1 MLCSFLRILF
11 IFAQIHLFNIK
22 DLYIVMVSNHVVIM
36 AGGIG
41 SRFWP
46 MSTVDCPK
54 QFIDV
59 LGCGKSLL
67 QLTVDR
73 FSGICPAENIW
84 VLTSEKYAPMVKE
97 QLPMVPEENIL
108 KEPCRRNTA
117 PCIAY
122 AAWKIKKRDPNANM
136 VVTPSD
142 HFVADVAE
150 FRRVITSSLAF
161 VSSSDT
167 ILTLGIK
174 PTRPDTGYG
183 YIEAVLGSS
192 SLSNKEVFRVD
203 SFKEKPS
210 LELAQAYIAKNN
222 FYWNSGIFIWNVS
235 TIVNAFRVY
244 QSPIAGVFESLMPY
258 YYTPQEQQMVNE
270 KFPECRNISVD
281 YAIMERADEI
291 FVFPVDFGWSD
302 LGTWVSLHC
311 NMQKDVNGNVALGTD
326 IRFAESHNCI
336 VDTRNLKKVVVVG
349 VDNCIISENDGN
361 LLVCRM
367 SDENRIKE
375 FSDEK

>member
-1 MLCSFLRILF
+1 M
-11 IFAQIHLFNIK
+11 
-22 DLYIVMVSNHVVIM
+22 SNHVVIM

-67 QLTVDR
+67 QLTVER
-73 FSGICPAENIW
+73 FSGICPPENVW
-84 VLTSEKYAPMVKE
+84 VLTSGKYAPLVEE
-97 QLPMVPEENIL
+97 QMPGIPKENIL

-142 HFVADVAE
+142 HFVVDVNE
-150 FRRVITSSLAF
+150 FRRVINSSLDF
-161 VSSSDT
+161 VKDSDA

-192 SLSNKEVFRVD
+192 TLSNKEIFRVD

-210 LELAQAYIAKNN
+210 LDVAQAYIAKKN

-244 QSPIAGVFESLMPY
+244 QSPMASLFESLVPY
-258 YYTPQEQQMVNE
+258 YDTAEEQAKIDE
-270 KFPECRNISVD
+270 RFPECRSISVD

-291 FVFPVDFGWSD
+291 FVFPANFGWSD
-302 LGTWVSLHC
+302 LGTWLSLHS
-311 NMQKDVNGNVALGTD
+311 NSAKDLSGNAALSPAVT
-326 IRFAESHNCI
+326 FVESHNCVVNTKSLEQVVLIGIDDCI
-336 VDTRNLKKVVVVG
+336 VA
-349 VDNCIISENDGN
+349 ENNGK

-367 SDENRIKE
+367 DEENRVKE
-375 FSDEK
+375 FSGEK

>member
-1 MLCSFLRILF
+1 
-11 IFAQIHLFNIK
+11 
-22 DLYIVMVSNHVVIM
+22 M

-46 MSTVDCPK
+46 MSTIDCPK

-73 FSGICPAENIW
+73 FAGICPLENIW
-84 VLTSEKYAPMVKE
+84 VLTSEKYAPLVKE
-97 QLPMVPEENIL
+97 QLPMILEENIL

-142 HFVADVAE
+142 HFVADVQE
-150 FRRVITSSLAF
+150 FRRVIKSSLGF
-161 VSSSDT
+161 VAGSDA

-183 YIEAVLGSS
+183 YIEAVLGDS

-210 LELAQAYIAKNN
+210 LEIAEAYIAKNN

-235 TIVNAFRVY
+235 TIVNAFRIY
-244 QSPIAGVFESLMPY
+244 QSPIASVFESLVPY
-258 YYTPQEQQMVNE
+258 YYTDDEQRLVNE
-270 KFPECRNISVD
+270 RFPECRSISVD

-291 FVFPVDFGWSD
+291 FVFPADFGWSD
-302 LGTWVSLHC
+302 LGTWMSLHC
-311 NMQKDVNGNVALGTD
+311 NSPKDVNGNAALNGKTE
-326 IRFAESHNCI
+326 FVESKNCVVNTRGMKNVVVIGMDNCI
-336 VDTRNLKKVVVVG
+336 VA
-349 VDNCIISENDGN
+349 ENGGN

-367 SDENRIKE
+367 SDEGMIKE
-375 FSDEK
+375 FSEEK

>member
-1 MLCSFLRILF
+1 MS
-11 IFAQIHLFNIK
+11 
-22 DLYIVMVSNHVVIM
+22 SNHVVIM

-46 MSTVDCPK
+46 MSTEDCPK

-67 QLTVDR
+67 QLTVER
-73 FSGICPAENIW
+73 FSGICPPENVW
-84 VLTSEKYAPMVKE
+84 VLTSEKYAPLVEE
-97 QLPMVPEENIL
+97 QLPAVPKENIL

-122 AAWKIKKRDPNANM
+122 AAWKIKKRHPNANM

-142 HFVADVAE
+142 HFVVDTEE
-150 FRRVITSSLAF
+150 FRRVIRSSLNF
-161 VSSSDT
+161 VSGSDA

-183 YIEAVLGSS
+183 YIEAVLGNA

-203 SFKEKPS
+203 SFKEKPT
-210 LELAQAYIAKNN
+210 LEVAQAYIAKNN
-222 FYWNSGIFIWNVS
+222 YYWNSGIFIWNVS
-235 TIVNAFRVY
+235 TIVNAFRIY
-244 QSPIAGVFESLMPY
+244 QSPIASVFESLVPY
-258 YYTPQEQQMVNE
+258 YYTPEEQEQVNAR
-270 KFPECRNISVD
+270 FPECRNISVD

-291 FVFPVDFGWSD
+291 FVFPSNFGWSD
-302 LGTWVSLHC
+302 LGTWVSLH
-311 NMQKDVNGNVALGTD
+311 NNVQRDLNNNAALSQS
-326 IRFAESHNCI
+326 IRFSESHNCI
-336 VDTRNLKKVVVVG
+336 VNTKGLKSVVLIG
-349 VDNCIISENDGN
+349 VDDCIVAENEGN

-367 SDENRIKE
+367 SEENRIKE
-375 FSDEK
+375 FADKK

>member
-1 MLCSFLRILF
+1 MTSL
-11 IFAQIHLFNIK
+11 
-22 DLYIVMVSNHVVIM
+22 NHVVIM
-36 AGGIG
+36 AGGVG

-46 MSTVDCPK
+46 MSTPDCPK

-73 FSGICPAENIW
+73 FAGICPVENIW
-84 VLTSEKYAPMVKE
+84 VLTSEKYAPLVKE
-97 QLPMVPEENIL
+97 QLPMVQEENIL

-122 AAWKIKKRDPNANM
+122 AAWKIKKRFPNANM

-142 HFVADVAE
+142 HFVADVQE
-150 FRRVITSSLAF
+150 FRRVIKSSLDF
-161 VSSSDT
+161 VADSDA

-174 PTRPDTGYG
+174 PTRPETGYG

-192 SLSNKEVFRVD
+192 SLVNKEVFRVD
-203 SFKEKPS
+203 SFKEKPA
-210 LELAQAYIAKNN
+210 LEIAQAYIAKNN

-235 TIVNAFRVY
+235 TIVNAFRIY
-244 QSPIAGVFESLMPY
+244 QSPIASVFESLMPY
-258 YYTPQEQQMVNE
+258 YYTAEEQEQVDSR
-270 KFPECRNISVD
+270 FPDCRSISVD

-291 FVFPVDFGWSD
+291 FVFPADFGWSD
-302 LGTWVSLHC
+302 LGTWLSLYC
-311 NMQKDVNGNVALGTD
+311 NVPKDMNGNAVLGVE
-326 IRFAESHNCI
+326 AELADSHNCI
-336 VDTRNLKKVVVVG
+336 VNTRGLKRVVAVG
-349 VDNCIISENDGN
+349 MDDCIIAENDGN

-367 SDENRIKE
+367 SEEKRAKE
-375 FSDEK
+375 FSGEK

>member
-1 MLCSFLRILF
+1 MG
-11 IFAQIHLFNIK
+11 
-22 DLYIVMVSNHVVIM
+22 SNHVVIM

-46 MSTVDCPK
+46 MSTEDCPK

-67 QLTVDR
+67 QLTVER
-73 FSGICPAENIW
+73 FAGICPQENVW
-84 VLTSEKYAPMVKE
+84 VLTSEKYALLVEE
-97 QLPMVPEENIL
+97 QLPLLPKENIL

-142 HFVADVAE
+142 HFVVDTEE
-150 FRRVITSSLAF
+150 FRRVIKSSLNF
-161 VSSSDT
+161 VSGSDA

-203 SFKEKPS
+203 SFKEKPT
-210 LELAQAYIAKNN
+210 LEVAQAYIAKNN
-222 FYWNSGIFIWNVS
+222 YYWNSGIFIWNIS
-235 TIVNAFRVY
+235 TIVNAFRIY
-244 QSPIAGVFESLMPY
+244 QSPIASVFESLMPY
-258 YYTPQEQQMVNE
+258 YYTPEEQEQVNVR
-270 KFPECRNISVD
+270 FPECRNISVD

-291 FVFPVDFGWSD
+291 FVFPSNFGWSD
-302 LGTWVSLHC
+302 LGTWVSLHS
-311 NMQKDVNGNVALGTD
+311 NVQRDLNNNAALSPSVNFL
-326 IRFAESHNCI
+326 ESRNTIVNAKGLKRVVLIGVDDCI
-336 VDTRNLKKVVVVG
+336 VA
-349 VDNCIISENDGN
+349 ENDGN

-367 SDENRIKE
+367 SEENRIKE
-375 FSDEK
+375 FSDRG

>member
-1 MLCSFLRILF
+1 MATS
-11 IFAQIHLFNIK
+11 H
-22 DLYIVMVSNHVVIM
+22 NHVVVM

-67 QLTVDR
+67 QLTIDR
-73 FSGICPAENIW
+73 FAGLCPPENIW
-84 VLTSEKYAPMVKE
+84 VLTSEKYAPMVRE
-97 QLPMVPEENIL
+97 QLPEIAEGNIL

-142 HFVADVAE
+142 HFVADVDE
-150 FRRVITSSLAF
+150 FRRVVKSSLSF
-161 VSSSDT
+161 VAGSDA

-183 YIEAVLGSS
+183 YIEAVLGAS

-203 SFKEKPS
+203 SFKEKPA
-210 LELAQAYIAKNN
+210 LDVAKAYIAKNN

-244 QSPIAGVFESLMPY
+244 QSPIASVFESLMPY
-258 YYTPQEQQMVNE
+258 YDTAQEQQRVDE
-270 KFPECRNISVD
+270 RFPECRSISVD

-291 FVFPVDFGWSD
+291 FVFPANFGWSD
-302 LGTWVSLHC
+302 LGTWMSLHD
-311 NMQKDVNGNVALGTD
+311 NLQRDLNNNVAIGD
-326 IRFAESHNCI
+326 DVRFAETRNCFVSTHGMKRVVVIGMEDCI
-336 VDTRNLKKVVVVG
+336 VAEK
-349 VDNCIISENDGN
+349 DNN

-367 SDENRIKE
+367 GEENRIK
-375 FSDEK
+375 DLAD

>member
-1 MLCSFLRILF
+1 
-11 IFAQIHLFNIK
+11 
-22 DLYIVMVSNHVVIM
+22 M

-46 MSTVDCPK
+46 MSTIDCPK

-73 FSGICPAENIW
+73 FAGICPLENIW
-84 VLTSEKYAPMVKE
+84 VLTSEKYASLVKE
-97 QLPMVPEENIL
+97 QLPMILEENIL

-142 HFVADVAE
+142 HSVADVQE
-150 FRRVITSSLAF
+150 FRRVIKSSLGF
-161 VSSSDT
+161 VAGSDA

-183 YIEAVLGSS
+183 YIEAVLGDS

-210 LELAQAYIAKNN
+210 LEIAEAYIAKNN

-235 TIVNAFRVY
+235 TIVNAFRIY
-244 QSPIAGVFESLMPY
+244 QSPIASVFESLVPY
-258 YYTPQEQQMVNE
+258 YYTDDEQRLVNE
-270 KFPECRNISVD
+270 RFPECRSISVD

-291 FVFPVDFGWSD
+291 FVFPADFGWSD
-302 LGTWVSLHC
+302 LGTWMSLHC
-311 NMQKDVNGNVALGTD
+311 NAPKDVNGNAALNGKTN
-326 IRFAESHNCI
+326 FVESKNCVVNTRGLKNVVVIGMDNCI
-336 VDTRNLKKVVVVG
+336 VA
-349 VDNCIISENDGN
+349 ENGGN

-367 SDENRIKE
+367 SDEGMIKE
-375 FSDEK
+375 FSEEK

>member
-1 MLCSFLRILF
+1 
-11 IFAQIHLFNIK
+11 
-22 DLYIVMVSNHVVIM
+22 MVSNHVVIM

-46 MSTVDCPK
+46 MSTTDCPK

-67 QLTVDR
+67 QMTVDR
-73 FSGICPAENIW
+73 FSGICPIENVW
-84 VLTSEKYAPMVKE
+84 VLTSQKFAALVEE
-97 QLPMVPEENIL
+97 QLPFLPKENIL

-122 AAWKIKKRDPNANM
+122 AAWKIKKRDPKANM

-142 HFVADVAE
+142 HFVADVDE
-150 FRRVITSSLAF
+150 FRRVINSSLAF
-161 VSSSDT
+161 VKGSDA

-183 YIEAVLGSS
+183 YIEAVLGNS

-210 LELAQAYIAKNN
+210 LEIAKAYIAKNN

-244 QSPIAGVFESLMPY
+244 QSPIASVFESLVPY
-258 YYTPQEQQMVNE
+258 YDTPQEQELVDMR
-270 KFPECRNISVD
+270 FPDCRSISVD

-291 FVFPVDFGWSD
+291 FVFPANFGWSD
-302 LGTWVSLHC
+302 LGTWGSLHE
-311 NMQKDVNGNVALGTD
+311 NVLRDLNGNAALCVD
-326 IRFAESHNCI
+326 AQFSESRNCI
-336 VDTRNLKKVVVVG
+336 VYTKNMKKVVVIG
-349 VDNCIISENDGN
+349 VDDCIVSENDGN
-361 LLVCRM
+361 LLVCRK
-367 SDENRIKE
+367 SEENRIKE
-375 FSDEK
+375 YSEEK

>member
-1 MLCSFLRILF
+1 
-11 IFAQIHLFNIK
+11 
-22 DLYIVMVSNHVVIM
+22 M

-46 MSTVDCPK
+46 MSTIDCPK

-73 FSGICPAENIW
+73 FAGICPLENIW
-84 VLTSEKYAPMVKE
+84 VLTSEKYAPLVKE
-97 QLPMVPEENIL
+97 QLPMILEENIL

-142 HFVADVAE
+142 HFVADVQE
-150 FRRVITSSLAF
+150 FRRVIKSSLGF
-161 VSSSDT
+161 VAGSDA

-183 YIEAVLGSS
+183 YIEAVLGDS

-210 LELAQAYIAKNN
+210 LEIAEAYIAKNN

-235 TIVNAFRVY
+235 TIVNAFRIY
-244 QSPIAGVFESLMPY
+244 QSPIASVFESLVPY
-258 YYTPQEQQMVNE
+258 YYTDDEQRLVNE
-270 KFPECRNISVD
+270 RFPECRSISVD

-291 FVFPVDFGWSD
+291 FVFPADFGWSD
-302 LGTWVSLHC
+302 LGTWMSLHC
-311 NMQKDVNGNVALGTD
+311 NAPKDVNGNAALNGKTE
-326 IRFAESHNCI
+326 FVESKNCVVNTRGMKSVVVIGMDNCI
-336 VDTRNLKKVVVVG
+336 VA
-349 VDNCIISENDGN
+349 ENGGN

-367 SDENRIKE
+367 SDEGMIKE
-375 FSDEK
+375 FSEEK